1 MTIGQL
7 DDLTVKVYIP
17 ESSYGQINLGDVATM
32 TTNSFPDET
41 FDATVIRIAD
51 KAEYTPRNVQT
62 SEDRATTVYAIEL
75 SVTSPDGKLKPGMQV
90 DVDFG
95 N

>member
-1 MTIGQL
+1 
-7 DDLTVKVYIP
+7 
-17 ESSYGQINLGDVATM
+17 
-32 TTNSFPDET
+32 
-41 FDATVIRIAD
+41 VIRIAD

-75 SVTSPDGKLKPGMQV
+75 SVNDTAGNLKPGMQV
-90 DVDFG
+90 DVSFG